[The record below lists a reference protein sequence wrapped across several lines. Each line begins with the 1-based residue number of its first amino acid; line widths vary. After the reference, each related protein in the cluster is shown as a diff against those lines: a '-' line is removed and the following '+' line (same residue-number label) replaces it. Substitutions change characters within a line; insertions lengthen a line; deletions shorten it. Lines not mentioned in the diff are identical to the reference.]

1 MTQQL
6 LGVQIWENTKQTRQ
20 NLLINNIVKYITED
34 LMTENMRI
42 HQFTYYFFITTE
54 KKNNQYRLIQSFSFL
69 CYFFIILT
77 FVENL
82 MMQSKITPV
91 VFSVFLTITGY
102 FPHCRNFE
110 LDLR

>member
-20 NLLINNIVKYITED
+20 NLLIDNIVKYITED

-42 HQFTYYFFITTE
+42 HQFTYYFFITKE
-54 KKNNQYRLIQSFSFL
+54 KKNNQYQLVQFFYI
-69 CYFFIILT
+69 FIILT